1 MATYFVTGI
10 DTAMGKTVATGMMA
24 RFLLKRHK
32 KAATAKLVQ
41 AGCEGLPEDILTHR
55 RLMGIEPIEEDYNG
69 LSCPYVFRFPASPHL
84 AARIEGAEID
94 PGKILSAL
102 SVMEKLYD
110 PLLIEGAGGLLVPLR
125 KNLLCADLAAF
136 AGWKLI
142 VVSSAKLGSIN
153 HTFLTLEAATN
164 RNIPVAGIVY
174 NHFEKQGPAILRD
187 SREMMLYAL
196 ERMGLPGA
204 LVDLPEV
211 TDFDSP
217 PEVDFSPLFPQ

>member
-10 DTAMGKTVATGMMA
+10 DTGMGKTVATGMMA
-24 RFLLKRHK
+24 RFLKNRSEK
-32 KAATAKLVQ
+32 VATAKLVQ
-41 AGCEGLPEDILTHR
+41 TGCEGLPEDILVHR
-55 RLMGIEPIEEDYNG
+55 KLMGIEPLVEDYNG

-84 AARIEGAEID
+84 AAMLEGTEID
-94 PGKILSAL
+94 PGKILSAT
-102 SVMEKLYD
+102 SVMEKLFD
-110 PLLIEGAGGLLVPLR
+110 PLLVEGAGGLLVPLR

-142 VVSSAKLGSIN
+142 IVSSGKLGSIN
-153 HTFLTLEAATN
+153 HTYLTLEAATN
-164 RNIPVAGIVY
+164 RRIPVAGIVF

-187 SREMMLYAL
+187 TREMLLYAL

-211 TDFDSP
+211 NDFSAP
-217 PEVDFSPLFPQ
+217 PEVDFSPLFPR